1 MNNLLKNRVFK
12 NASWIIICRI
22 VQMAINLVVGMLTA
36 RYLGPNNYGIINYA
50 GSVVAFV
57 TPIMQLGINN
67 ILVQEIVNN
76 PDDEGKILGTT
87 IILNTFSSILCI
99 LGVFIFARIANAN
112 ETETVLVCLLY
123 SALLLFQAFEQIVY
137 WFQAKLLSK
146 YSSIVMFLSYLV
158 VAIYR
163 VFLLLSGKSVY
174 WFAVSHA
181 IDYLLIAI
189 GCFIIYRKLG
199 GQAFSFSKETAK
211 RLVSKSYYYIISGM
225 MVTIFAQT
233 DKIMIKLMMGSEE
246 TGFYSA
252 AIISAGLSNFI
263 FVAIIDSMRTSIY
276 EGKKRSNEI
285 FANRL
290 VKLYSIIIYFS
301 LLQSMF
307 MTLFSSM
314 IIKILYGNQYYPSI
328 AALRIVVWYTT
339 FSYLGAVRDI
349 WILAENQQKYLWKI
363 NLFGALANVVLNFVL
378 IPKFGING
386 AAIASLLTQF
396 FTNVILGY
404 LIKPIRP
411 NNKLMI
417 KGLNPKVIFSIIVKR

>member
-1 MNNLLKNRVFK
+1 MNNLLRNRVFK

-22 VQMAINLVVGMLTA
+22 VQMVINLVVGMLTA

-87 IILNTFSSILCI
+87 IILNTISSILCI

-112 ETETVLVCLLY
+112 ETETILVCLLY

-233 DKIMIKLMMGSEE
+233 DKIMIKLMIGSEN

-252 AIISAGLSNFI
+252 AITSAGISNFI

-276 EGKKRSNEI
+276 EGKKKSNEI

-301 LLQSMF
+301 LFQSTL
-307 MTLFSSM
+307 MTLFSSI

-339 FSYLGAVRDI
+339 FAYLGAVRDI
-349 WILAENQQKYLWKI
+349 WILAENQQKLLWKI
-363 NLFGALANVVLNFVL
+363 NLFGALANVLLNFVL

-386 AAIASLLTQF
+386 AAIASLLTQI

-404 LIKPIRP
+404 IIKPIRP
-411 NNKLMI
+411 NNMLMI
-417 KGLNPKVIFSIIVKR
+417 KGLNPIVLLSIIRK

>member
-22 VQMAINLVVGMLTA
+22 VQMTINLVVGMLTA
-36 RYLGPNNYGIINYA
+36 RYLGPDNYGVINYA

-87 IILNTFSSILCI
+87 IILNTISSILCI

-112 ETETVLVCLLY
+112 EIETILVCLLY
-123 SALLLFQAFEQIVY
+123 STLLLFQAFEQIVY

-146 YSSIVMFLSYLV
+146 YTSIVMFLAYLV
-158 VAIYR
+158 IAVYR

-174 WFAVSHA
+174 WFAASHA

-189 GCFIIYRKLG
+189 GSLIIYRKLG
-199 GQAFSFSKETAK
+199 GQVFSFSKETAK
-211 RLVSKSYYYIISGM
+211 KLISKSYYYIISGM

-233 DKIMIKLMMGSEE
+233 DKIMIKLMIGSEN

-252 AIISAGLSNFI
+252 AITSAGISNFI

-276 EGKKRSNEI
+276 EGKKKSNEI
-285 FANRL
+285 FAKRL
-290 VKLYSIIIYFS
+290 IKLYSIIIYFS
-301 LLQSMF
+301 LFQSMF
-307 MTLFSSM
+307 MTLFSSI

-328 AALRIVVWYTT
+328 ATLRIVVWYTT
-339 FSYLGAVRDI
+339 FAYLGAVRDI

-363 NLFGALANVVLNFVL
+363 NMFGALANVLLNFVL

-386 AAIASLLTQF
+386 AAIASLLTQV

-404 LIKPIRP
+404 IIKPIRP
-411 NNKLMI
+411 NNMLMI
-417 KGLNPKVIFSIIVKR
+417 KGLNPKVLLSIIRK